1 MQQNKKS
8 HYVCVSFIEKH
19 NPMQPADKHCPVV
32 YELQMGNANS
42 FNTIDVT
49 MVKKPV
55 IPQSHQELA
64 KSSVY

>member
-19 NPMQPADKHCPVV
+19 NPMHPADKHCPVV

-49 MVKKPV
+49 MVKN
-55 IPQSHQELA
+55 Q
-64 KSSVY
+64 